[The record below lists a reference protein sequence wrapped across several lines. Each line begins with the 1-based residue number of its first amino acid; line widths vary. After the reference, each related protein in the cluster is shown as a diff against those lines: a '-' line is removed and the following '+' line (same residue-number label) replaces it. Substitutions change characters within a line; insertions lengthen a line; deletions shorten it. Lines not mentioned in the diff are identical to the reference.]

1 MLNLILNQ
9 KYIHLYTLHMS
20 QRVSRT
26 ANLHHIETFLSL
38 ELFSF
43 VMMIKADPA
52 PYSIHCTTHME
63 HVGVLGHITFSW
75 VMNILTIS
83 EICCF
88 GVQDYCVWL
97 LWSMNN
103 MCLRLFHIEKRMF
116 YTYLYFS
123 FCFASYQIYILPLYT
138 IPVKS
143 FGSFFNILKCLL
155 FLWWQR

>member
-1 MLNLILNQ
+1 MLNFILNQ

-20 QRVSRT
+20 QGVSRT
-26 ANLHHIETFLSL
+26 SNLHHIEKF

-52 PYSIHCTTHME
+52 PYSIHCTTHMD

-75 VMNILTIS
+75 VMHILTIS

-88 GVQDYCVWL
+88 PVQDYCVWL
-97 LWSMNN
+97 LCRMNN
-103 MCLRLFHIEKRMF
+103 MCLRLFHIEKRVF

-123 FCFASYQIYILPLYT
+123 FCFA
-138 IPVKS
+138 
-143 FGSFFNILKCLL
+143 L
-155 FLWWQR
+155 F

>member
-26 ANLHHIETFLSL
+26 SNLHHIDTFLSL

-103 MCLRLFHIEKRMF
+103 VFATVSYWKAHVLHLFVFFILFCIGSNLHPSS
-116 YTYLYFS
+116 LYNTSQKFWVI
-123 FCFASYQIYILPLYT
+123 F
-138 IPVKS
+138 
-143 FGSFFNILKCLL
+143 
-155 FLWWQR
+155 